1 MRMIGIEM
9 NLLEMLQDWT
19 TRSEE
24 FDSEDWSHE
33 DVLTLREIADFIEEG
48 QNEYKKSKLSSENL
62 QHKTH

>member
-33 DVLTLREIADFIEEG
+33 DVLTLREIADFIERK
-48 QNEYKKSKLSSENL
+48 QNESKKSKLSSENL